1 MKVFYFHDEMISEDV
16 LIAGLTLAKEQ
27 ALKGEKHISIFVNV
41 ISGVAT
47 DQFTQ
52 KMFTQTEA
60 NKLRS
65 GKTISSDGVSIKLES
80 PKTFDEYKEY
90 EVILG
95 LHLSTNSLNTLEKN
109 KNIKKLIVLVETQDL
124 NHEWLAKVNAKQLT
138 YK

>member
-1 MKVFYFHDEMISEDV
+1 FYFHDEMINEAV
-16 LIAGLTLAKEQ
+16 LLAGLALAKEQ
-27 ALKGEKHISIFVNV
+27 AQKGEKHVSIFVNV
-41 ISGVAT
+41 ISGPAT

-52 KMFTQTEA
+52 KMFSQTEA

-65 GKTISSDGVSIKLES
+65 GKTINSDGIRIKLES

-95 LHLSTNSLNTLEKN
+95 LHLSTSSLNALEKRN
-109 KNIKKLIVLVETQDL
+109 NVKKLIVLVETQNI
-124 NHEWLAKVNAKQLT
+124 NHEWLTKVNAKQLT